1 MVGIGGGRS
10 PRSSAI
16 GKGRLAGRQVR
27 KGQSD
32 MKTMTCR
39 QLGGPCDHALR
50 GETADEVIK
59 AQDKHLKEAVAGGDD
74 THDDALREMKGRWK
88 RPLSGMKWYKN
99 TKREFA
105 ALAEE

>member
-1 MVGIGGGRS
+1 M
-10 PRSSAI
+10 
-16 GKGRLAGRQVR
+16 AGAPAGVQEEP
-27 KGQSD
+27 SE

-50 GETADEVIK
+50 GETADEVIN
-59 AQDKHLKEAVAGGDD
+59 AQDQHLKDAVAAGDA
-74 THDDALREMKGRWK
+74 THHDALQQMKGRWK
-88 RPLSGMKWYKN
+88 RPLSGMKWYKQ

>member
-1 MVGIGGGRS
+1 
-10 PRSSAI
+10 
-16 GKGRLAGRQVR
+16 
-27 KGQSD
+27 

-59 AQDKHLKEAVAGGDD
+59 AQDQHLKEVVAGGDD
-74 THDDALREMKGRWK
+74 AHEAALDDMKGRWK
-88 RPLSGMKWYKN
+88 HPIKGMGWYRK

-105 ALAEE
+105 ELPDD